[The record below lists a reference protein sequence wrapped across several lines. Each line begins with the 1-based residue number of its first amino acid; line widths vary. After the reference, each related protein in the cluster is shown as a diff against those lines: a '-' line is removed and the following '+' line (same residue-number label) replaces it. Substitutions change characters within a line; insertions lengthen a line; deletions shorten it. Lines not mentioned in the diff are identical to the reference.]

1 MSRLALPL
9 VALIAAACQSAET
22 PRVPGP
28 ESGQAEAA
36 AKRVIAEAT
45 ANSAPLR
52 VQVVGVRPLSPDSL
66 RLDLVLTRPAG
77 AGVQDQAAQAA
88 VEGAV
93 AALADA
99 SLVSAGGHR
108 RVFSLR
114 DATGRPVGGPLE
126 VPEPGGRRTTWM
138 VFAGHPGDAGPVTL
152 IVPGFPALQSIPVR

>member
-1 MSRLALPL
+1 MNRVALPL
-9 VALIAAACQSAET
+9 VALIAAACQSAEA

-36 AKRVIAEAT
+36 APRVLAETT

-52 VQVVGVRPLSPDSL
+52 LQIVGVRPLSPDSL

-88 VEGAV
+88 VETAV
-93 AALADA
+93 VGLADA
-99 SLVSAGGHR
+99 SLVSADGHR

-114 DATGRPVGGPLE
+114 DATGRAVGGPLE

-138 VFAGHPGDAGPVTL
+138 VFAGHAGDAGPVTL
-152 IVPGFPALQSIPVR
+152 VVPGFPPLRSIPVR

>member
-1 MSRLALPL
+1 MNRVALPL

-36 AKRVIAEAT
+36 APRVLAEAT

-52 VQVVGVRPLSPDSL
+52 VQVVAVRPLSPDSL

-77 AGVQDQAAQAA
+77 GGVQDQAVQAA
-88 VEGAV
+88 VESAV
-93 AALADA
+93 TALADA
-99 SLVSAGGHR
+99 SLVSADGHR

-114 DATGRPVGGPLE
+114 DATGRPVGSPLE
-126 VPEPGGRRTTWM
+126 VPPPGGRRTTWM
-138 VFAGHPGDAGPVTL
+138 VFTGHPGDAGPLTL
-152 IVPGFPALQSIPVR
+152 VIPGFPPLRSIPVR